1 MVTYLDRIS
10 SGFEPVVAL
19 LHRFESC
26 SVSKFLPRSFGSF
39 VDARAAAAAAAA
51 TVAAAATTTATEQQQ
66 QHNNNNNN
74 NLTPSYRSKEC
85 YKVAEFTCTPFPY

>member
-39 VDARAAAAAAAA
+39 VDARAAA
-51 TVAAAATTTATEQQQ
+51 VAAAATTTATEQQ
-66 QHNNNNNN
+66 HNNNNNNNNNN